1 MSCLETM
8 QNVRNL
14 APITFRNSHVG
25 MMGLLSWLEL
35 YGSGAPNQPAETN
48 DLEMF
53 YCVLYLIVKVSRKQ
67 EESSH

>member
-1 MSCLETM
+1 MM

-14 APITFRNSHVG
+14 VPITFHDSHLG

-35 YGSGAPNQPAETN
+35 YGSRAPNQSAETN

-53 YCVLYLIVKVSRKQ
+53 YCVLYLIVKVS
-67 EESSH
+67 